1 MNLEVEAAF
10 ERLLATVPVET
21 HAVLKTCRVALG
33 VFQLAA
39 ESAARRGV
47 EVALP
52 TTAGMDDSDRAGLQF
67 TLLGFTHTIDADHVL
82 SGGDTWKM
90 DWRCPHGRNVA
101 YEGITFETEAVYMH
115 GQDMTIPV
123 YGYLTKAAAVEALG
137 RLAATLWDRLE
148 TPPKSGAT

>member
-1 MNLEVEAAF
+1 M
-10 ERLLATVPVET
+10 T
-21 HAVLKTCRVALG
+21 
-33 VFQLAA
+33 
-39 ESAARRGV
+39 
-47 EVALP
+47 
-52 TTAGMDDSDRAGLQF
+52 
-67 TLLGFTHTIDADHVL
+67 
-82 SGGDTWKM
+82 
-90 DWRCPHGRNVA
+90 A

>member
-101 YEGITFETEAVYMH
+101 YEGITFEATFDGIIDTMRDGWS
-115 GQDMTIPV
+115 GQWYECPSC
-123 YGYLTKAAAVEALG
+123 
-137 RLAATLWDRLE
+137 DRGK
-148 TPPKSGAT
+148 P